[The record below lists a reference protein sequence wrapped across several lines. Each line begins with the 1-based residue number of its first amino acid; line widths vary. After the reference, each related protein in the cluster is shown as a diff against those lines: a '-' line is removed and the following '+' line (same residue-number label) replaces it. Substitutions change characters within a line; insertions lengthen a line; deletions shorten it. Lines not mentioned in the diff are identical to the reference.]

1 MKSYAELT
9 KQGAPRLKGLAQYI
23 GYSEGT
29 YPQQPS
35 CDKTLTRSTRPGAKE
50 KLRQE
55 RRSLNKR
62 TRRIL
67 KRELEYN

>member
-9 KQGAPRLKGLAQYI
+9 KRDAPRLKGLAQYI

-35 CDKTLTRSTRPGAKE
+35 CDKTLTRSARPGAKE

-62 TRRIL
+62 TRQIL